1 MDSTPDIP
9 RSPEP
14 ESTEP
19 ESAEAAYEKFVW
31 DNLPRN
37 YAGNYIHGMLGMT
50 GFRLLSAP
58 TFIPVYLHDLSGSA
72 AMVGLGTGLQ
82 QLGALIS
89 PIVSASQIE
98 HRKKVMPAAMLIGTL
113 MRVAVLG
120 MAMVSWMMRGAP
132 LLASMLVLLFLFGV
146 FSGAQ
151 RVAFQFLLAKVIPI
165 ARRGRL
171 QAWRNLTGGA
181 IAAVLTWA
189 AGRYLIGRNLFGH
202 GYSLTFLVTF
212 ALTSLG
218 LTALQMLLREPE
230 PPTLRAKV
238 RIVDRLKDF
247 PALLSGDP
255 GFLYF
260 MIAQTL
266 AVAGRIAAPFYVL
279 YAQKSIELTGP
290 TLGLLGLAYL
300 GADTASNL
308 LWGYLGDRSGF
319 RGACLISLGLWIAAT
334 LLLLEAHNLPL
345 IALALAGLGA
355 AQSGYNMSSQTMV
368 LEFGLREDIAMR
380 LAFSSTAEGLTAAL
394 GPVIGGVIAAAF
406 GYPLLM
412 WISIGFV
419 VAALA
424 VLVGLVEEPRLRRGA
439 A

>member
-1 MDSTPDIP
+1 MDQVTGIDDTAGAPETP
-9 RSPEP
+9 
-14 ESTEP
+14 
-19 ESAEAAYEKFVW
+19 EAAYEKFVW
-31 DNLPRN
+31 ANLGRN
-37 YAGNYIHGMLGMT
+37 YIGNYIHGMLGMT

-58 TFIPVYLHDLSGSA
+58 TFIPIFLHQLSGSDA
-72 AMVGLGTGLQ
+72 IVGLGTALQ
-82 QLGALIS
+82 QLGGLIS

-98 HRKKVMPAAMLIGTL
+98 HRKRVMPAAMLIGSL
-113 MRVAVLG
+113 MRLAVAGMVL
-120 MAMVSWMMRGAP
+120 VSWFMRGTP

-151 RVAFQFLLAKVIPI
+151 RVAFQLLLAKVIPI
-165 ARRGRL
+165 VRRGRL

-202 GYSLTFLVTF
+202 GYSVTF
-212 ALTSLG
+212 AVTFVLTSLG
-218 LTALQMLLREPE
+218 LTALQILLREPDPVTVRPRVRMVE
-230 PPTLRAKV
+230 RLR
-238 RIVDRLKDF
+238 DF
-247 PALLSGDP
+247 PALLSGDR

-279 YAQKSIELTGP
+279 YAQTSIELTGA
-290 TLGLLGLAYL
+290 TLGLLGFAYL

-308 LWGYLGDRSGF
+308 VWGYLGDRSGF
-319 RGACLISLGLWIAAT
+319 RVACLISLGVWLAAT
-334 LLLLEAHNLPL
+334 GLLLTAHTLPV

-355 AQSGYNMSSQTMV
+355 ANSGYNMSAQTMV
-368 LEFGLREDIAMR
+368 LEFGLREDMAMR

-394 GPVIGGVIAAAF
+394 GPLLGGLIARAF
-406 GYPLLM
+406 GYSPLL
-412 WISIGFV
+412 WISGGFV
-419 VAALA
+419 AAALV
-424 VLVGLVEEPRLRRGA
+424 VLMALVEEPRLRQRA